1 MKFMQTEKKQLLIY
15 VIIAYGIT
23 YVMGLLMW
31 YGYGKGLDLSAFPNA
46 QMLYPAAGVMMAYLI
61 TKKGDKNLPTAF
73 YIFFVALTAVLVV
86 CTAASVLAPQNRDLM
101 SMPYS
106 QWAPIMEYVIIGGSV
121 IFWILLLQSGKE
133 KRRSYGLNSEHWNIS
148 IRMILLFIGLYL
160 LRFVI
165 ACALSGQL
173 SEFGKIMANPTTW
186 IIFFTVLVNFFLS
199 VVAFFGEEYG
209 WRYYLQPLLQKKF
222 GLKGGVI
229 LLGCVWA
236 VWHLPIDFF
245 YYTTPDMGLAAL
257 ASQFVT
263 CISLGIFMAYTYM
276 KTQNIWVPII
286 IHFLNNNMVVV
297 FSGTY
302 SADVLQNQQIHW
314 GDIPVALVMNLLIF
328 GWVIFLKPFKE
339 KKAYYW
345 IHSNYLEQFA
355 GVPAFLGIVILIS
368 CIADWMIFA
377 KIEVA

>member
-31 YGYGKGLDLSAFPNA
+31 YSYGKGLDLSAFPKA

-61 TKKGDKNLPTAF
+61 TKKEIK
-73 YIFFVALTAVLVV
+73 IFQRLLHILCSSHGGAGCLHGGF
-86 CTAASVLAPQNRDLM
+86 CSGSPNRDLM

-106 QWAPIMEYVIIGGSV
+106 QWAPIMNYVIIGGSV

-186 IIFFTVLVNFFLS
+186 IIF
-199 VVAFFGEEYG
+199 
-209 WRYYLQPLLQKKF
+209 LLF
-222 GLKGGVI
+222 
-229 LLGCVWA
+229 W
-236 VWHLPIDFF
+236 
-245 YYTTPDMGLAAL
+245 
-257 ASQFVT
+257 
-263 CISLGIFMAYTYM
+263 
-276 KTQNIWVPII
+276 
-286 IHFLNNNMVVV
+286 
-297 FSGTY
+297 
-302 SADVLQNQQIHW
+302 
-314 GDIPVALVMNLLIF
+314 
-328 GWVIFLKPFKE
+328 
-339 KKAYYW
+339 
-345 IHSNYLEQFA
+345 
-355 GVPAFLGIVILIS
+355 
-368 CIADWMIFA
+368 
-377 KIEVA
+377 